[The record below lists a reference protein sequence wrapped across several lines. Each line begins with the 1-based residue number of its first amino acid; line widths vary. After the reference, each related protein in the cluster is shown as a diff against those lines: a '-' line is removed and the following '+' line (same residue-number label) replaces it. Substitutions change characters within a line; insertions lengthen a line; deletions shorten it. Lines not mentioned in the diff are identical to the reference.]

1 MTRAEINVLN
11 RTWLRRLVNLESTNE
26 RILRTAFRNMALELP
41 LERLEDMPPA
51 TLVTLFL
58 DTNKINDAIFRI
70 WLRTAQIQGAE
81 EIREFQSQL
90 DFKNQSEFR
99 RGLVDSIIRNLTRNN
114 GPNIVSMAR
123 TFADELV
130 KLMTETMATYNG
142 TNIERLVSDLRKTFR
157 SPMFYRYQI
166 ARIARTETT
175 GASNWASLEA
185 GKSLNFQQDKI
196 WYTAGDERVRPNHR
210 ELDEVR
216 VEVDGYFESG
226 PVQLLYPGDPNPIP
240 YELGAGEVI
249 NCRCR
254 ARLVPKLT
262 PDGRVILRDGTAGPR
277 ISRRGQGSIQITEGR
292 TQEQPVFVEAKTLK
306 EAKEFLIKNNIA
318 NNVSYEN
325 ISVEY
330 ANEVNKALLE
340 IHNGSPI
347 NELIIKPSPKS
358 SGVTGLRDYLGRYD
372 SALNNIVIDNKIPF
386 ENSTNRRRERLQ
398 RKIAEREE
406 NFLNLNDFEKEQLEN
421 WKKRLLSSYKDQVD
435 DSLRGVTIHEY
446 GHKLDLFGT
455 ENDRVRIEKEFNQLF
470 EDNLTDPNQW
480 VKENISEYALTNFDE
495 LFAEVYTKKITEGG
509 LPKWL
514 DDYVNKIIED
524 AN

>member
-11 RTWLRRLVNLESTNE
+11 RTWLRRLVNLENTNE

-41 LERLEDMPPA
+41 LLRLEDMPPS

-58 DTNKINDAIFRI
+58 DTTKINDAVFRI

-114 GPNIVSMAR
+114 GPNIVSMSR
-123 TFADELV
+123 TFADYLIQ
-130 KLMTETMATYNG
+130 LMTEAMATYNG
-142 TNIERLVSDLRKTFR
+142 TNIERLVRDLRKTFR
-157 SPMFYRYQI
+157 SPEFYRYQI

-216 VEVDGYFESG
+216 VEVDGYFQSG

-262 PDGRVILRDGTAGPR
+262 PDGRVILRDGTAGP
-277 ISRRGQGSIQITEGR
+277 
-292 TQEQPVFVEAKTLK
+292 
-306 EAKEFLIKNNIA
+306 
-318 NNVSYEN
+318 
-325 ISVEY
+325 
-330 ANEVNKALLE
+330 
-340 IHNGSPI
+340 
-347 NELIIKPSPKS
+347 
-358 SGVTGLRDYLGRYD
+358 
-372 SALNNIVIDNKIPF
+372 VI
-386 ENSTNRRRERLQ
+386 
-398 RKIAEREE
+398 
-406 NFLNLNDFEKEQLEN
+406 
-421 WKKRLLSSYKDQVD
+421 
-435 DSLRGVTIHEY
+435 
-446 GHKLDLFGT
+446 
-455 ENDRVRIEKEFNQLF
+455 
-470 EDNLTDPNQW
+470 
-480 VKENISEYALTNFDE
+480 
-495 LFAEVYTKKITEGG
+495 
-509 LPKWL
+509 
-514 DDYVNKIIED
+514 
-524 AN
+524 